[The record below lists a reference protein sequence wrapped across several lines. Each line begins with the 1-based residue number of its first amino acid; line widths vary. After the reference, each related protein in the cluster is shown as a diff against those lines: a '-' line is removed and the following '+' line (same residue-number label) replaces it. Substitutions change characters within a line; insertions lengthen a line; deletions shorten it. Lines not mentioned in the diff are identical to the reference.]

1 MTSFDINNMGQLQDP
16 VPRAGHRPSPCSA
29 CTVRHLTICAALD
42 EAELVQMSAIISSM
56 ELSPGDPLFD
66 EGEPADYVFNV
77 TAGAVKVY
85 KLLADGRRQMTGF
98 LFPGDF
104 LGLANEET
112 YAYSA
117 EAVTHTA
124 LCRFPRRKLE
134 RLLEEFPRMERRLL
148 GMASHELAVAQE
160 QMLLLGRKTA
170 KEKVASFLLMLSR
183 RAEQRGQNGDPV
195 AVPMSRNDIAD
206 YLGLT
211 TETVSRTFTQLRRD
225 GCINLLP
232 GGKVALAA
240 RDRLEGIAE
249 GEVGRPRGGVF
260 VAPQQ
265 FSR

>member
-1 MTSFDINNMGQLQDP
+1 MAAFDVKRMGQLQEPIPRLGP
-16 VPRAGHRPSPCSA
+16 VASPCSA
-29 CTVRHLTICAALD
+29 CTVRHLTLCAALG
-42 EAELVQMSAIISSM
+42 EQEIAQISAIVSTV
-56 ELSPGDPLFD
+56 ELDPGDPLFD
-66 EGEPADYVFNV
+66 EGVPARHVFNV
-77 TAGAVKVY
+77 TAGAVKIY

-134 RLLEEFPRMERRLL
+134 RLLERYPKMEHRLL

-170 KEKVASFLLMLSR
+170 REKIASFLLMLSR
-183 RAEQRGQNGDPV
+183 RAAQRGQTGNPV
-195 AVPMSRNDIAD
+195 SVPMSRNDIGD

-211 TETVSRTFTQLRRD
+211 TETVSRTFTQLKQG
-225 GCINLLP
+225 GCINLLQ
-232 GGKVALAA
+232 GSKVELAD
-240 RDRLEGIAE
+240 RGRLEGIAE
-249 GEVGRPRGGVF
+249 GL
-260 VAPQQ
+260 
-265 FSR
+265 

>member
-1 MTSFDINNMGQLQDP
+1 MTSFDIKRMGQLQDP
-16 VPRAGHRPSPCSA
+16 VPRAGHKPSPCSA
-29 CTVRHLTICAALD
+29 CTVRHLTLCGTL
-42 EAELVQMSAIISSM
+42 EEHELAEMSAIVSYL
-56 ELSPGDPLFD
+56 ELGPGDPLFD
-66 EGEPADYVFNV
+66 EAQPADYLFNV

-117 EAVTHTA
+117 EAVTHAA

-134 RLLEEFPRMERRLL
+134 RLLEQYPKMEHRLL

-170 KEKVASFLLMLSR
+170 REKIASFLLMLSR
-183 RAEQRGQNGDPV
+183 RAVQRGQNGDPV
-195 AVPMSRNDIAD
+195 AVPMSRNDIGD

-211 TETVSRTFTQLRRD
+211 TETVSRTFTKLKQ
-225 GCINLLP
+225 GGSISLLQ
-232 GGKVALAA
+232 GGKVALVDRA
-240 RDRLEGIAE
+240 RLEDIAE
-249 GEVGRPRGGVF
+249 GL
-260 VAPQQ
+260 
-265 FSR
+265 

>member
-1 MTSFDINNMGQLQDP
+1 MTLFDVKNMSPLQESRP
-16 VPRAGHRPSPCSA
+16 RPFAVPRSSPCEA
-29 CTVRHLTICAALD
+29 CTVRGLTLCAAL
-42 EAELVQMSAIISSM
+42 EERELTEMAAIVTTV

-66 EGEPADYVFNV
+66 EAEPAEHVFNV

-117 EAVTHTA
+117 EAITHTA

-134 RLLEEFPRMERRLL
+134 RLLERYPKMEHRLL
-148 GMASHELAVAQE
+148 AMASHELAAAQE

-170 KEKVASFLLMLSR
+170 REKVASFLLMLSR
-183 RAEQRGQNGDPV
+183 RATQRGQAGDPV
-195 AVPMSRNDIAD
+195 SVPMSRNDIGD

-211 TETVSRTFTQLRRD
+211 TETVSRTFTQLKQ
-225 GCINLLP
+225 GGGINLLQDR
-232 GGKVALAA
+232 KVELADRA
-240 RDRLEGIAE
+240 RLESIAE
-249 GEVGRPRGGVF
+249 GM
-260 VAPQQ
+260 
-265 FSR
+265 